1 MPVVADEPVA
11 YGYQAEDRHFARVF
25 LGLEEPL
32 LTFRDGLEVVRVLMA
47 AYRSAEEGRT
57 LDFPPDGLDE
67 FVPAVAR
74 GEWLAAR

>member
-1 MPVVADEPVA
+1 
-11 YGYQAEDRHFARVF
+11 
-25 LGLEEPL
+25 
-32 LTFRDGLEVVRVLMA
+32 VVRVLMA